1 MKSDKYPYLFTDT
14 IKTGKSIIKSHFIRR
29 LEDDLA
35 KNKNTTTPRDI
46 LEAIS
51 LATRDRMVRNWLI
64 TQNNY
69 LNTNEK
75 KVYYL
80 SLEFLMGRLLGSSLI
95 NLDAYEES
103 REILSEMGYDIDK
116 VTEDEPDMGLGNGG
130 LGRLAACFLDSM
142 ATLELPAFGY
152 GIRYEYGIFE
162 QDIENGNQI
171 EKPDNWLRYGNPWE
185 VVRPELTY
193 KIKFNGQAETSFDIN
208 GKIKPNWVNTDEVL
222 AVAYDIPVPGYKN
235 NTVNTLRLWQAKSTD
250 EFNFDYFNQ
259 GNYLSAVEN
268 KSLSEIISKVL
279 YPNDTVPSGKLLRFK
294 QQYFFVSA
302 TLQDIIKSFKQ
313 KNDDFSVFPD
323 KVAIHLNDTHPAI
336 AIPELMRLLMD
347 IEGLEWEDAWKIT
360 KKTFA
365 YTNHTILPEALE
377 EWPES
382 LIGSLLPRHLQII
395 NEINKQFLDD
405 VRANHTLNEEVLSG
419 LSIVQEGNGRMIRMS
434 NLAII
439 GSFSVNGVA
448 ELHTE
453 ILKSYT
459 FRNFN
464 DVEPGKFNNKT
475 NGITQRRFLKLANPH
490 LADLITD
497 RIGNKWIT
505 NLNELK
511 KIEKYINDE
520 DFTTSWNSIKKTNKQ
535 KLINYIEKNYTVQL
549 NLYSLFDSQ
558 IKRFHEYKRQLLNVL
573 HVITLYNR
581 IKENP
586 KAEYIPRTVIFSG
599 KAAPSYFMSKLI
611 IKLINSAAG
620 IINNDKDIGDK
631 LKVIFIKNYSVSLAE
646 KIIPASDL
654 SEQISTA
661 GFEASG
667 TGNMKFALNGALT
680 IGTLDGANIEIR
692 NEVGEENIYIFGLK
706 AEEIRNIR
714 NKGYNSRDYYEKN
727 SELKKV
733 IDMLGS
739 NYFNMNEPG
748 IFKPIAD
755 ELLYRDY
762 YFIMADYESYISAQ
776 NKVETDY
783 LNRELWT
790 KKSIINTARMG
801 RFSSDRTIKEYA
813 EEIWKIKPCKINR
826 E

>member
-1 MKSDKYPYLFTDT
+1 
-14 IKTGKSIIKSHFIRR
+14 
-29 LEDDLA
+29 
-35 KNKNTTTPRDI
+35 
-46 LEAIS
+46 
-51 LATRDRMVRNWLI
+51 
-64 TQNNY
+64 
-69 LNTNEK
+69 
-75 KVYYL
+75 
-80 SLEFLMGRLLGSSLI
+80 
-95 NLDAYEES
+95 
-103 REILSEMGYDIDK
+103 
-116 VTEDEPDMGLGNGG
+116 
-130 LGRLAACFLDSM
+130 
-142 ATLELPAFGY
+142 
-152 GIRYEYGIFE
+152 
-162 QDIENGNQI
+162 
-171 EKPDNWLRYGNPWE
+171 
-185 VVRPELTY
+185 
-193 KIKFNGQAETSFDIN
+193 
-208 GKIKPNWVNTDEVL
+208 
-222 AVAYDIPVPGYKN
+222 
-235 NTVNTLRLWQAKSTD
+235 VNTLRLWQAKSTD

-377 EWPES
+377 EWLES

-395 NEINKQFLDD
+395 NEINKRFLDD
-405 VRANHTLNEEVLSG
+405 VRANHTLNEEVLSR

-448 ELHTE
+448 ELHTD
-453 ILKSYT
+453 ILKNYT
-459 FRNFN
+459 FKHFN

-505 NLNELK
+505 ILDELK

-535 KLINYIEKNYTVQL
+535 KLINYIEKNYPVQL
-549 NLYSLFDSQ
+549 NLYSIFDSQ

-573 HVITLYNR
+573 HAITLYNR

-611 IKLINSAAG
+611 IKLINSAAE

-714 NKGYNSRDYYEKN
+714 NNGYNSRDYYEKN

-762 YFIMADYESYISAQ
+762 YFIMAD
-776 NKVETDY
+776 
-783 LNRELWT
+783 
-790 KKSIINTARMG
+790 
-801 RFSSDRTIKEYA
+801 
-813 EEIWKIKPCKINR
+813 
-826 E
+826 